1 MNDTIQVP
9 QPPATNNHQFGYAGT
24 FRRLA
29 AITVDGLLIALVAS
43 SLGYS
48 FSSSTKGAFT
58 SNSFALPSFI
68 LTIAYYLF
76 FWVKENGQTLGKRFM
91 GIRIVRVD
99 NQPLDIGTAVI
110 RYIGYFISSLV
121 FCLGY
126 LWAIFDPQKQAWH
139 DKMARTIVINVDANK
154 RTGRMVLM
162 SLLLFLLPLILS
174 LLFALGIAAAILAPK
189 LVKNPQL
196 TETFKQA
203 LPTATVVDTAV
214 FEDEVFQKVNE
225 QRLANNL
232 KPVALD
238 NHLCAYGQRRL
249 EQLKAFG
256 KYDDGKG
263 FYEDMANKEINDA
276 YFSDYGTVAELP
288 YNLSPITQSNEL
300 INTWRLGKNNIL
312 SDQKANNA
320 CVRSNGEILILISG
334 NKIK

>member
-1 MNDTIQVP
+1 MDDTTQIP
-9 QPPATNNHQFGYAGT
+9 QPPSPNNHQFGYAGT

-29 AITVDGLLIALVAS
+29 AVTVDSLLITLIAS
-43 SLGYS
+43 SLGYT

-58 SNSFALPSFI
+58 SNSFAFPTFI

-99 NQPLDIGTAVI
+99 NQPLDSSTAVI
-110 RYIGYFISSLV
+110 RYIGYFVSSLV

-139 DKMARTIVINVDANK
+139 DKMAKTIVVNVDANK

-162 SLLLFLLPLILS
+162 SLILFLIPLIIS

-196 TETFKQA
+196 TEAFKQA
-203 LPTATVVDTAV
+203 LPTSTVVDAAV
-214 FEDEVFQKVNE
+214 FEDEVFPKVNE
-225 QRLANNL
+225 QRLTTKL
-232 KPVALD
+232 LPLTLD
-238 NHLCAYGQRRL
+238 NHLCAYAQRRL

-263 FYEDMANKEINDA
+263 FYEDMANKEINNA
-276 YFSDYGTVAELP
+276 YFSDYGTVAELT
-288 YNLSPITQSNEL
+288 YNLSPITQSDEL
-300 INTWRLGKNNIL
+300 LNAWRQGKNNVL

-320 CVRSNGEILILISG
+320 CVRSNGETLILISG